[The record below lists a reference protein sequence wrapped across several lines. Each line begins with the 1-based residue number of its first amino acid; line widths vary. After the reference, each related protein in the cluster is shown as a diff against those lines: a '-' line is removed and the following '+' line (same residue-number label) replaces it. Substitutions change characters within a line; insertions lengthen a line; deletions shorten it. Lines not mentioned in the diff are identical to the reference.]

1 MSSHCACAKKH
12 DTPQNYALNF
22 HIIPLHF
29 EITNEALVNH
39 IINIEDPY
47 LQHISLHLVHR
58 YQEGNSNFSKCN
70 IPDNKTTACLYLN
83 HWSNYMKDLYT
94 YAGKCPKKE
103 NLWKRYIDSLW
114 KLLENTYTVRTSKTN
129 KAWCTVYNYGTY
141 NKTPIPIKLSNKYN
155 EIVQKSC
162 NPTILQ
168 PSLPACEKYIDGTA
182 SHRTPQ
188 TDDSPKSDCLCSTE
202 SSIAFAQQAQGVS
215 EESIQNSSDSTTFYI
230 ALSSGFTLLGT
241 IVILFFLYKF
251 TPLISWLN
259 RKRINKKEL
268 GSYINEVEEEELLGD
283 YENME
288 VHNQNIRN
296 KIFYNSLRL

>member
-1 MSSHCACAKKH
+1 MSSHCGCEKKH

-22 HIIPLHF
+22 HIIPLNF

-39 IINIEDPY
+39 IIKIDDPY

-58 YQEGNSNFSKCN
+58 YQEGNSNFSKCT
-70 IPDNKTTACLYLN
+70 IPDNKRTACRYLN
-83 HWSNYMKDLYT
+83 YWSNYIKDLYT
-94 YAGKCPKKE
+94 YAGKCSKKE
-103 NLWKRYIDSLW
+103 NLWKSHIDTLW
-114 KLLENTYTVRTSKTN
+114 KLLENTYTVQTGKSN
-129 KAWCTVYNYGTY
+129 EAWCKEYNYDTY
-141 NKTPIPIKLSNKYN
+141 NKTPIPTNLSIKYD
-155 EIVQKSC
+155 EIVQKYC
-162 NPTILQ
+162 NPTIPQ
-168 PSLPACEKYIDGTA
+168 PSLPVCEGYIDGSA
-182 SHRTPQ
+182 SHRIAPI
-188 TDDSPKSDCLCSTE
+188 DDSPQSNCLCSTE
-202 SSIAFAQQAQGVS
+202 SSMTFAQQAQGVS
-215 EESIQNSSDSTTFYI
+215 EECIQNSSDSTTFYI

-241 IVILFFLYKF
+241 IFILFFLYKF